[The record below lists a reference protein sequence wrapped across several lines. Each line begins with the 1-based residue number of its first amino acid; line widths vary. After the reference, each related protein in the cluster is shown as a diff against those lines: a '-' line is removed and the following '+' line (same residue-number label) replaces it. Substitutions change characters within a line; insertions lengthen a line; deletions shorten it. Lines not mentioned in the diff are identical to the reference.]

1 MTTDQGT
8 LYRQLGRLI
17 EAMPDLTQYPVSPEV
32 HLWVARAYALVSE
45 VGNLADPALFSI
57 TTHNLGTAG
66 QQQAA
71 HEITAMAYRAFAV
84 AERMAAIG
92 VGAMQ
97 REKTSTKC
105 RLTHEFWI

>member
-45 VGNLADPALFSI
+45 VGNLADPALYLN
-57 TTHNLGTAG
+57 HNAQFRDGWATA
-66 QQQAA
+66 
-71 HEITAMAYRAFAV
+71 
-84 AERMAAIG
+84 
-92 VGAMQ
+92 
-97 REKTSTKC
+97 SNS
-105 RLTHEFWI
+105 